1 MAAELRGWLLG
12 DFVIKPVRETL
23 LPLVP
28 LPEVAILIE
37 TCTRMYIGIFINSR
51 VDNTL

>member
-1 MAAELRGWLLG
+1 MGGASGGGVVAELRGWLLG
-12 DFVIKPVRETL
+12 NFVIKLVRDIL

-37 TCTRMYIGIFINSR
+37 MCTRM
-51 VDNTL
+51 